1 MSNPYRS
8 AMDEIVSPKVTI
20 WIVGVGVGAGKG
32 VGTGISGVSAGG
44 IARTVAVFQGVN

>member
-8 AMDEIVSPKVTI
+8 AMDEIVSPRVTI
-20 WIVGVGVGAGKG
+20 WIVGVGEGAGKR
-32 VGTGISGVSAGG
+32 VEARISGVSAGG